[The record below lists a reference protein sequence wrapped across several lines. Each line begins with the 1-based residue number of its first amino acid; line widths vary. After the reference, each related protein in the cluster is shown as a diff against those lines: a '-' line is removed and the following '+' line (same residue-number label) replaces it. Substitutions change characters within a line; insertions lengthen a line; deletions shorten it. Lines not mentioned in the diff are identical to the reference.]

1 MSRDDGHWWVR
12 HRSVDVWWVRGP
24 ESASDYI
31 YIYVYIHAW
40 TKIAAECM
48 EYMRHA
54 STHAATGV
62 ASDIYRCSGEGA
74 MLLAFL
80 FDCIF
85 DGFFDGRNKKRFIA
99 SDVTRFLG
107 FLFFFLHRRQLALV
121 I

>member
-1 MSRDDGHWWVR
+1 MR
-12 HRSVDVWWVRGP
+12 HEMRKLARNI
-24 ESASDYI
+24 ASDTSLI
-31 YIYVYIHAW
+31 ISFRDSCPVHA
-40 TKIAAECM
+40 KK
-48 EYMRHA
+48 A
-54 STHAATGV
+54 SNI
-62 ASDIYRCSGEGA
+62 ASDIYRCSGEGV

-85 DGFFDGRNKKRFIA
+85 DGFFDGRNKKRFVA